1 MSYFWLALRDCLENL
16 DASIIQSDVVN
27 MTQGLLITCGLLDP
41 NLFVIGGVRESLKS
55 RLYQIIELIFW
66 TLETI
71 KEHTCKTIKV
81 LQNIRLLI

>member
-1 MSYFWLALRDCLENL
+1 MLQLFRVML
-16 DASIIQSDVVN
+16 I
-27 MTQGLLITCGLLDP
+27 QGLLITCGLWDP
-41 NLFVIGGVRESLKS
+41 NLFIVGGVRESLKS

-71 KEHTCKTIKV
+71 KEYTCKTIKV